1 MRKQKLKSLI
11 HDLEILVD
19 SLKTEIY
26 SDTNIHQ
33 VSKLVHITKMTM
45 TTTDMRTNTRAKKLV
60 KVLEKIISQ
69 EHLYTDE
76 QLREMKQAL
85 RVVKKEMDIL
95 NTKLKRGF
103 GS

>member
-1 MRKQKLKSLI
+1 
-11 HDLEILVD
+11 
-19 SLKTEIY
+19 
-26 SDTNIHQ
+26 
-33 VSKLVHITKMTM
+33 VSKLVRITKMTM

-60 KVLEKIISQ
+60 KVLEKIIAQ